1 LWLRSPCNSALLEA
15 AALTLQLCSALV
27 TFVDRYMC
35 VLIVFEA
42 AISLLLTDLIE
53 TSILEP
59 ILEPRPP
66 FKLPKFSVYVR
77 V

>member
-1 LWLRSPCNSALLEA
+1 MT
-15 AALTLQLCSALV
+15 LTLQLCSALV

-35 VLIVFEA
+35 VLIVFEV

-59 ILEPRPP
+59 RPP
-66 FKLPKFSVYVR
+66 LKLPKFSVYVR